1 MEDRSRFDLEADR
14 YLDGM
19 KTQLQKA
26 VERIIVEALE
36 DHGKRDELMSVYS
49 DVYKEKHGIRPRW
62 MMTRMAD
69 MSVEQIEAELD
80 RLMDEPETVDYDD
93 FTEHGSDEPLATEPG
108 AIGVGVGVTSEPVEP
123 EDEFETMPKQ
133 VGMKRDELGREKR
146 NGGFAGDA
154 GRKHMK
160 IARGR

>member
-1 MEDRSRFDLEADR
+1 MDARQHAQLEADR
-14 YLDGM
+14 YLDDM
-19 KTQLQKA
+19 KKTPLQKM
-26 VERIIVEALE
+26 VERVIVEAFE
-36 DHGKRDELMSVYS
+36 EHDKRDELMSVYS

-108 AIGVGVGVTSEPVEP
+108 AIGVTSEPIEP

-160 IARGR
+160 LARGR

>member
-19 KTQLQKA
+19 KKTPLQKM
-26 VERIIVEALE
+26 VERVIVEAFE
-36 DHGKRDELMSVYS
+36 EHDKRDELMSVYS

-93 FTEHGSDEPLATEPG
+93 FTEHGSDEPLAIEPG
-108 AIGVGVGVTSEPVEP
+108 AIGVTSEPIEP
-123 EDEFETMPKQ
+123 DDEFETMPKQ

-160 IARGR
+160 MSRGR